1 MASERNASV
10 WTQRI
15 GIGVVIALVAVLA
28 LRVGSSSSQSVAFRD
43 LTVWL
48 PSLSTG
54 EVVLAHAGAGAHG
67 EVVAR
72 VKAAEPGEQFLV
84 TQGGSGAVVLNRTK
98 GEVGLIDG
106 VTLTVSQR
114 APLPGV
120 DAGAQLLWSDAGA
133 RVVTATAVHHLDRT
147 SGVPAGTV
155 ALTAPIAHAVADA
168 TGTVY
173 GISPTGQVIAVAA
186 VQSVVPLATSA
197 QPAGLVVAGGAAF
210 VIDRDGP
217 GLHHLEGAV
226 ANGRPCLSGA
236 FTSGS
241 TVSAGGSTAAGEQVV
256 VVVDSVGGVRI
267 SDIARGTCSSLAL
280 TAPGIL
286 GTPAVA
292 GGLVYLPVL
301 STGEI
306 IVVNAAEGTTVGRPY
321 SLGLPAGRA
330 FELIEHD
337 GTVWFNDPLGASA
350 GVLGRD
356 GVTVRVD
363 KTVATADG
371 VVGQG
376 SSGGR
381 GVTGPTGSGK
391 SGSAGTSSVTG
402 SSGRA
407 ASGATGRGG
416 GTETEDPNGPK
427 GTTPSN
433 NTTTPGGSAEP
444 NASAGGAGERKGL
457 IADFTYSAR
466 SVKVG
471 QPITFV
477 DTSAGNPTA
486 WTWEFGDG
494 TFATGPKATHAWA
507 LAGSYSV
514 TLRVENTTTSASASI
529 VITVIG
535 DTEKAKPQADFRFSA
550 SRVEVGQAVTFTDR
564 STGAPTDWQ
573 WSFGDGS
580 GDKGATASHV
590 YRAPGAYTVTLTATN
605 AAGSD
610 TSAPALVTVFDKVEL
625 PVAVIGG
632 GASTANVGQLVA
644 FSSRSTGN
652 PTSISWTFGDGAS
665 ASGASAQHAWTRS
678 GVYAV
683 TLQVSNSAG
692 SATATS
698 SVTVSDLVL
707 APVSRFTVSQ
717 SNAEEGQGIRFQS
730 LSINNPTQLTWDF
743 NDGSP
748 PVTGGI
754 VTHAYTRPGSFAP
767 TLRAENSAGA
777 DVSTQ
782 QITVVAQL
790 PAPVAAFSFAPNSVT
805 TNTAV
810 VFTDESSGGAATS
823 WSWDF
828 GDGAALVAQR
838 NPTHMF
844 ERVGTYVVRLSVT
857 NAKGTSVAQR
867 NVTVLPSAPEPSFS
881 FTPATPQ
888 AGAPVQFSDT
898 SGGGVASSWL
908 WNFGDN
914 ATSTQRN
921 PAHTFAA
928 NGSYDV
934 RLTVSNASGSAFVV
948 RRVDVNPPPPV
959 SSFTFAPIAPTT
971 ATPVVFT
978 NTSSGGSASTI
989 RWDFGDSSPTSG
1001 ARSPSHGY
1009 DTPGTYTV
1017 RLTMANVT
1025 GSSSSSETIAV
1036 TVPPPVASFTVSTP
1050 AVAGSA
1056 VSFTNTSQGGPFSA
1070 TTWDFGDS
1078 SAPSSAVNPT
1088 HVYAAA
1094 GTYTVRLTE
1103 VNSGGTASI
1112 TAGVRVVAP
1121 IVAAF
1126 TISSPRVAG
1135 QAITFTNTT
1144 TGGPF
1149 TSFVWDFGDSSA
1161 TASGATTS
1169 HTYSAAGPY
1178 VVTLSV
1184 VAASGATDDKAT
1196 PITVAVAAPV
1206 AAFTFAPAASP
1217 ARTMTFSNTSTGS
1230 PFTTVTW
1237 DFGDGS
1243 PTGSGATVIH
1253 TFGAGT
1259 SFDVK
1264 LTVTNATATSNVIHT
1279 VAMVAPTAGFTF
1291 SNGTAARSV
1300 DFTSTSSGAP
1310 FVSVTWDFG
1319 DASPTGSGA
1328 SPTHVYTAAQ
1338 TYTVKL
1344 TVVNAVGTSSVT
1356 HDVVVT

>member
-1 MASERNASV
+1 M
-10 WTQRI
+10 
-15 GIGVVIALVAVLA
+15 
-28 LRVGSSSSQSVAFRD
+28 
-43 LTVWL
+43 
-48 PSLSTG
+48 
-54 EVVLAHAGAGAHG
+54 AHAGAGARG

-72 VKAAEPGEQFLV
+72 VKAAEPDEHFLV
-84 TQGGSGAVVLNRTK
+84 AQGGSGAVVLNRTK

-114 APLPGV
+114 APIRGV
-120 DAGAQLLWSDAGA
+120 DADAQLLWSDAGA
-133 RVVTATAVHHLDRT
+133 RVVTATAVYDLDRT

-155 ALTAPIAHAVADA
+155 ALTAPLTHAVADA

-173 GISPTGQVIAVAA
+173 GLSPTGQVVAVAA
-186 VQSVVPLATSA
+186 VPSVVPLATSA
-197 QPAGLVVAGGAAF
+197 QPASLVVAGGAAF
-210 VIDRDGP
+210 VIDRNGP

-226 ANGRPCLSGA
+226 AIGRPCLSGA
-236 FTSGS
+236 FASNS
-241 TVSAGGSTAAGEQVV
+241 TIIAGGSTAVGEQVV

-267 SDIARGTCSSLAL
+267 SDIRRGTCSSLAL
-280 TAPGIL
+280 SAPGTL
-286 GTPAVA
+286 GMPVVA
-292 GGLVYLPVL
+292 GGLIYLPVL

-321 SLGLPAGRA
+321 SLGLPVGRA

-337 GTVWFNDPLGASA
+337 GTVWFNDPSGPSA

-356 GVTVRVD
+356 GITVRVD
-363 KTVATADG
+363 KSLSTTVG

-381 GVTGPTGSGK
+381 GVTGPTGSAK
-391 SGSAGTSSVTG
+391 SGSTGTISVTG
-402 SSGRA
+402 PSGRTVT
-407 ASGATGRGG
+407 GATGRVG
-416 GTETEDPNGPK
+416 GTDTGDPNGPK

-433 NTTTPGGSAEP
+433 NATTPGGSADP
-444 NASAGGAGERKGL
+444 NTSSGGSGERKGL

-471 QPITFV
+471 QSITFA

-494 TFATGPKATHAWA
+494 TFATGPKATHAWT

-514 TLRVENTTTSASASI
+514 TLRVENATTSASANI

-564 STGAPTDWQ
+564 STGAPSDWQ

-580 GDKGATASHV
+580 GSSGATATHL
-590 YRAPGAYTVTLTATN
+590 YRAAGAYTVTLTATN
-605 AAGSD
+605 GEGSD
-610 TSAPALVTVFDKVEL
+610 TSAPALITVFDKVDL

-652 PTSISWTFGDGAS
+652 PTSLLWTFGDGAS
-665 ASGASAQHAWTRS
+665 ATGANAQHAWTRS
-678 GVYAV
+678 GTYTV
-683 TLQVSNSAG
+683 TLQISNSAG

-698 SVTVSDLVL
+698 PVTIADLVL

-717 SNAEEGQGIRFQS
+717 NNAEEGQGIRFQS

-743 NDGSP
+743 NDGTP
-748 PVTGGI
+748 AATGTI
-754 VTHAYTRPGSFAP
+754 VTHAYLRPGSFAP

-828 GDGAALVAQR
+828 GDGAPLVAQR

-867 NVTVLPSAPEPSFS
+867 NVTVLPAAPEPSFS

-914 ATSTQRN
+914 QTSAQRN
-921 PAHTFAA
+921 PAHSFAA

-959 SSFTFAPIAPTT
+959 ASFTFAPNAPTT

-978 NTSSGGSASTI
+978 NTSSGGLASTI
-989 RWDFGDSSPTSG
+989 RWDFGDSSPTSA
-1001 ARSPSHGY
+1001 ARNPSHSY

-1017 RLTMANVT
+1017 RLTMANIT
-1025 GSSSSSETIAV
+1025 GSSTSPSTIVV
-1036 TVPPPVASFTVSTP
+1036 TVPPPVASFSVSTP
-1050 AVAGSA
+1050 AIAGSA

-1078 SAPSSAVNPT
+1078 SAPSSAVDPT
-1088 HVYAAA
+1088 HVYTAA
-1094 GTYTVRLTE
+1094 GNYTVRLTE
-1103 VNSGGTASI
+1103 VNGGGTTS
-1112 TAGVRVVAP
+1112 TTTGVRVFAP

-1126 TISSPRVAG
+1126 TISSPRIAG

-1149 TSFVWDFGDSSA
+1149 TSFVWDFGDSSP

-1169 HTYSAAGPY
+1169 HVYTAAGPY
-1178 VVTLSV
+1178 TVTLTV
-1184 VAASGATDDKAT
+1184 VATSGVTADKAT
-1196 PITVAVAAPV
+1196 PINVAVAPPV
-1206 AAFTFAPAASP
+1206 AAFTFAPVASP

-1243 PTGSGATVIH
+1243 ATASGATVTH

-1264 LTVTNATATSNVIHT
+1264 LTVANVSGPSNVVHT
-1279 VAMVAPTAGFTF
+1279 VAMVAPSASFTF
-1291 SNGTAARSV
+1291 ADGAAARSV
-1300 DFTSTSSGAP
+1300 DFTNTSTGAP
-1310 FVSVTWDFG
+1310 FVSISWDFG
-1319 DASPTGSGA
+1319 DGSTGTGA
-1328 SPTHVYTAAQ
+1328 SPTHVFTAAH
-1338 TYTVKL
+1338 TYSVKL
-1344 TVVNAVGTSSVT
+1344 TVVNAVGTSSVV
-1356 HDVVVT
+1356 HDVVIT